1 MIASNRV
8 EVEGPRYAAPE
19 RSVGVNKSNLISLL
33 RAPQL
38 LNHHQRQQ
46 PLKFVLLNVRSIR
59 KKTLLLRDYIVEHG
73 IDLLAI
79 TKRGSLMIL
88 WTNSTVVTSVLKGT
102 RSSTYQGI
110 MPTVEGLLLV
120 YRF

>member
-1 MIASNRV
+1 M
-8 EVEGPRYAAPE
+8 
-19 RSVGVNKSNLISLL
+19 GVNKNNLISIPH
-33 RAPQL
+33 APQL
-38 LNHHQRQQ
+38 LNHQQRQQ
-46 PLKFVLLNVRSIR
+46 PLKFVLLNVRSVR

-102 RSSTYQGI
+102 RLSTYQGI
-110 MPTVEGLLLV
+110 MLMVEGLL
-120 YRF
+120 